1 MNLRFS
7 RQMMGQIRGGLAL
20 GTLPGRR
27 TVWTANT
34 SSGRIA
40 PLFFPS
46 GSFVYNDVNNDS
58 DVEPQWNWGPCKTEV

>member
-1 MNLRFS
+1 
-7 RQMMGQIRGGLAL
+7 MGQIRGGLVL

-34 SSGRIA
+34 SSGHIA

-58 DVEPQWNWGPCKTEV
+58 DVRPQ

>member
-1 MNLRFS
+1 MV
-7 RQMMGQIRGGLAL
+7 QIRGGLAL

-34 SSGRIA
+34 SSGHIA

>member
-1 MNLRFS
+1 
-7 RQMMGQIRGGLAL
+7 MGQIRGGLAL
-20 GTLPGRR
+20 ETLPGRR

-46 GSFVYNDVNNDS
+46 GSFVYNAVNNDS
-58 DVEPQWNWGPCKTEV
+58 DVEPQ

>member
-1 MNLRFS
+1 
-7 RQMMGQIRGGLAL
+7 MGQIRGGLAL

-46 GSFVYNDVNNDS
+46 GSFFYNDVNNDS
-58 DVEPQWNWGPCKTEV
+58 DVRPQ

>member
-1 MNLRFS
+1 
-7 RQMMGQIRGGLAL
+7 MGQIRGGLAL

-27 TVWTANT
+27 TVWTANK

-46 GSFVYNDVNNDS
+46 GSFFYNDVNNDS